1 MTLVT
6 VYRSFNE
13 AEAQLARSRLEA
25 AEIEVY
31 LTHELAASAAEGFS
45 VATGGV
51 LVQVPDD
58 KAEEAKALLD
68 STE

>member
-1 MTLVT
+1 MSLIT

-13 AEAQLARSRLEA
+13 AEAQLAKSRLEA
-25 AEIEVY
+25 ADIEVY
-31 LTHELAASAAEGFS
+31 LAHELAATAAEGFS
-45 VATGGV
+45 MATGGV

-58 KAEEAKALLD
+58 KAEEAKALLA

>member
-1 MTLVT
+1 MNLET

-25 AEIEVY
+25 AGIEVY
-31 LTHELAASAAEGFS
+31 IAHDLVGSSAMGS
-45 VATGGV
+45 TVTTGGV
-51 LVQVPDD
+51 LVQVPED
-58 KAEEAKALLD
+58 KADEAKALLA

>member
-1 MTLVT
+1 MSLVT

-25 AEIEVY
+25 ADIEVY
-31 LTHELAASAAEGFS
+31 LTHELAASSAEGFS

>member
-25 AEIEVY
+25 AELEVY

-51 LVQVPDD
+51 LVQVPED
-58 KAEEAKALLD
+58 KAAEAKALLD